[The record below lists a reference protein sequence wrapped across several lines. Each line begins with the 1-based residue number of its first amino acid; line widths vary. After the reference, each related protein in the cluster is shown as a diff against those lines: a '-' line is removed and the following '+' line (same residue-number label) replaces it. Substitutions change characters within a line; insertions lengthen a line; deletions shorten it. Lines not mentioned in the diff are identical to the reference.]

1 MDYMKIE
8 SAELTKFISRIA
20 EKFVKKQFPGAE
32 VELHKISASQSN
44 GKINIDLSL
53 NFSIKL
59 DSLAK
64 LIFRS

>member
-32 VELHKISASQSN
+32 VEFYKISASQSN
-44 GKINIDLSL
+44 GKINVDLSL

>member
-20 EKFVKKQFPGAE
+20 EKFVKKQLPDAG
-32 VELHKISASQSN
+32 VELYKISASQSN
-44 GKINIDLSL
+44 GKINVDLSL